1 MRQLRCELGGD
12 MLIRGEEM
20 CTIRCEITSHSSEWA
35 LEGSFDL
42 ILRIPCFWGHLWVF
56 RDVHISS
63 PQLPG
68 LRNTYPSTIEG
79 SFSANAWYFSYCLIV
94 FLMIPILEKKKKTFL
109 VRREGFK
116 FGFKICL
123 SPISVQ
129 ADDILPRRGI
139 WNLGFF
145 WSKTHPDSSTGAWQ
159 QFRSV
164 LISQCGSALQLS
176 VIPDKGY
183 VIGKVTRWN
192 DCLQLSYVDV
202 NNLWFQSLGV
212 NSVHRLLGNKHSWGT
227 DVQWGSFAQFSNGDC
242 VCEST
247 KNSLFCCGHFAFI
260 SRFEVWLFDGCVRN
274 SLRHLWQDIP
284 DGR

>member
-1 MRQLRCELGGD
+1 MHG
-12 MLIRGEEM
+12 I
-20 CTIRCEITSHSSEWA
+20 SHTVSSFFLW
-35 LEGSFDL
+35 SQ
-42 ILRIPCFWGHLWVF
+42 FWK
-56 RDVHISS
+56 R
-63 PQLPG
+63 
-68 LRNTYPSTIEG
+68 
-79 SFSANAWYFSYCLIV
+79 
-94 FLMIPILEKKKKTFL
+94 KKKLFWSEERVLNL
-109 VRREGFK
+109 VLKFVLVLLVFK
-116 FGFKICL
+116 
-123 SPISVQ
+123 
-129 ADDILPRRGI
+129 PRRDI

-164 LISQCGSALQLS
+164 LLSQCGSALQLS

-227 DVQWGSFAQFSNGDC
+227 DVLWGSSAQFSNGDC